1 MTFELKACAIED
13 KYIHPKFPM
22 RTMGAVKVKLSER
35 LDRDYDMDIVIKVW
49 TDSPDGQ
56 DPALNDPALI
66 DRALLARAAQILNR
80 TLSHA
85 GIEWIDGAIRRPER
99 PLT

>member
-13 KYIHPKFPM
+13 KYIHPRFPM
-22 RTMGAVKVKLSER
+22 RTMGAVKVTLSER
-35 LDRDYDMDIVIKVW
+35 LDRDYDMDLVIKVW
-49 TDSPDGQ
+49 ADSPEGE
-56 DPALNDPALI
+56 DPALI
-66 DRALLARAAQILNR
+66 DRALLAKAAHILNR

-85 GIEWIDGAIRRPER
+85 GIEWADGAITRAAR